1 MNGLAF
7 ADFAFEDVDA
17 EWIENFFL
25 NREPERTRAVNRIV
39 PFAREQFL
47 SGIGKIKRDLL
58 LVEPVRQSAKLDFD
72 DLFKVVFGEPIK
84 NDDLINSVEKFGTKM
99 CAQCVHDEAR
109 TEIGRASCRGRG
121 EIWVE

>member
-25 NREPERTRAVNRIV
+25 NRAPERTRAVNRIV

-47 SGIGKIKRDLL
+47 SRIGKIKRDLL
-58 LVEPVRQSAKLDFD
+58 LVEPFRQSAKLDFD

-84 NDDLINSVEKFGTKM
+84 NDDLIDAVEKFGTKM

-109 TEIGRASCRGRG
+109 TGFA
-121 EIWVE
+121 

>member
-25 NREPERTRAVNRIV
+25 NRAPERTRAVNRIV

-47 SGIGKIKRDLL
+47 SRIGKIKRDLL
-58 LVEPVRQSAKLDFD
+58 LVEPFRPSSSTCSSTLNTSGFAFSISSKSTTEYGLR
-72 DLFKVVFGEPIK
+72 
-84 NDDLINSVEKFGTKM
+84 
-99 CAQCVHDEAR
+99 R
-109 TEIGRASCRGRG
+109 TASESCPPSS
-121 EIWVE
+121 